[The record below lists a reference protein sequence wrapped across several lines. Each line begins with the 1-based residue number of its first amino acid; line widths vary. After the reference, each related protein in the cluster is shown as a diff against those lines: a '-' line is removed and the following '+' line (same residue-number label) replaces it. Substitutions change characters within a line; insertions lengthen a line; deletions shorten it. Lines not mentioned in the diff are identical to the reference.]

1 MTAENQIALYGGLFY
16 LCLAIAI
23 IGIGLAVFF
32 FFFFDIRSVHELMTG
47 KAKRKTIERM
57 AEQNS
62 KTGRLYQNP
71 LSGNMK
77 SENLA
82 AQATVAKANM
92 DTESIGT
99 ASQTT
104 VLHPDEAATSILT
117 EPAPQP
123 AAPVQRS
130 MAAGM
135 TAPLNPASQSNVPAI
150 RFDITERTLVIHTK
164 EII

>member
-62 KTGRLYQNP
+62 KTGHLRQNP

-82 AQATVAKANM
+82 AQNPVARANM

-104 VLHPDEAATSILT
+104 VLHPEEAATSILT
-117 EPAPQP
+117 APAPQP
-123 AAPVQRS
+123 VAPAQRS
-130 MAAGM
+130 MAAGV
-135 TAPLNPASQSNVPAI
+135 TTPLGQVSRNDAPPI